1 MQSLRPGR
9 GQSKVHGMSSQPTVL
24 RLPVILA
31 LALGLVG
38 TLVLALAISRGGTG
52 PGGDSPAA
60 HPPAAGP
67 GSTSVGSTSV
77 GTTSGST
84 ASAPPAS
91 GSTAS
96 GSTPST
102 GSDAGCVQ
110 GTPVR
115 MRIPSLEV
123 DAGFERI
130 GLDEARPDGQGRAPL
145 GSPTDRTKAGW
156 YVDGPQPGSGRGTVL
171 TNGHTYRDGSAIF
184 QEDFAE
190 RIDVGQLIDV
200 EVDNGSTCSYRVQRV
215 WRDVDAAQ
223 DYPRIVLAEDLYD
236 FEGPE
241 RLFLTTCGGRWN
253 STTQSYDHISVLIAT
268 PTDRA

>member
-1 MQSLRPGR
+1 MQSPRPGR
-9 GQSKVHGMSSQPTVL
+9 GQFKVHGMNSQPTVL

-38 TLVLALAISRGGTG
+38 TLVLALAIGRGGTS

-60 HPPAAGP
+60 HGPAAGP
-67 GSTSVGSTSV
+67 GSTSVG
-77 GTTSGST
+77 TT
-84 ASAPPAS
+84 S

-130 GLDEARPDGQGRAPL
+130 GLDETRPDGQGRAPL

-268 PTDRA
+268 PIDRA

>member
-1 MQSLRPGR
+1 M
-9 GQSKVHGMSSQPTVL
+9 KSQATVL

-38 TLVLALAISRGGTG
+38 TLVLALAIGRGGTS

-60 HPPAAGP
+60 HGSAAGP
-67 GSTSVGSTSV
+67 GSTTVGSTSL
-77 GTTSGST
+77 GATSGST
-84 ASAPPAS
+84 PS
-91 GSTAS
+91 GSEAS

-102 GSDAGCVQ
+102 GSDGACVQ

-123 DAGFERI
+123 DAAFERI
-130 GLDEARPDGQGRAPL
+130 GLDQARPDGQGRAPL
-145 GSPTDRTKAGW
+145 GSPIDRTKAGW

-215 WRDVDAAQ
+215 WRDVDATQ

-253 STTQSYDHISVLIAT
+253 STTQSYDHISMLIAT
-268 PTDRA
+268 RTDRA